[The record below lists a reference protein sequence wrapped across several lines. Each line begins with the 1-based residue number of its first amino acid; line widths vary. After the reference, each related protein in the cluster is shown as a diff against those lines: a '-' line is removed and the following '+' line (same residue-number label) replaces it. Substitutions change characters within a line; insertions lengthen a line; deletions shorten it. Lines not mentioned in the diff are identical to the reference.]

1 MTDTAHMWGPE
12 TRTWLLSPC
21 GLQRL
26 NSGCQA
32 WWQTSLS
39 PLKHHTDFTYCFKS
53 RSIINLSGLPHKVWT
68 NLHLVHTINL
78 PFSALEACKH
88 HFQSTPI
95 PEALLIFP
103 LPQMASSPFHLK
115 HCLLLPA
122 YNFVFRFICLYIHIY
137 IHTHIYIF
145 FFLLASMSVY
155 HMHVQCPHKSEECQ
169 GDIRIIPEEKV
180 LVHWKHDIVSRY
192 SRDIISFKAQIFET
206 S

>member
-145 FFLLASMSVY
+145 FFFIFKYVCVPYA
-155 HMHVQCPHKSEECQ
+155 CPVPTQVRRVSGRHKN
-169 GDIRIIPEEKV
+169 
-180 LVHWKHDIVSRY
+180 Y
-192 SRDIISFKAQIFET
+192 SWRKSPGSLETWHCFQIL
-206 S
+206 